1 MLRRGDTEA
10 LRLQGARLGRAGLA
24 ERVIEL
30 VEDFQKAPT
39 YIKAI
44 TLAGRLSA
52 IVVACKFDDYWNEK
66 AQEGW
71 HREMH
76 DLHDIAAPP
85 KEIADAVRAE
95 TTTQA

>member
-10 LRLQGARLGRAGLA
+10 LKFQGKRLGRAGLA

-30 VEDFQKAPT
+30 VEEFQKAPT

-52 IVVACKFDDYWNEK
+52 IVVACKFDDYWTEK
-66 AQEGW
+66 AQDGW

-76 DLHDIAAPP
+76 ALHDIAAPQKIDP
-85 KEIADAVRAE
+85 DSVRAE
-95 TTTQA
+95 SQH